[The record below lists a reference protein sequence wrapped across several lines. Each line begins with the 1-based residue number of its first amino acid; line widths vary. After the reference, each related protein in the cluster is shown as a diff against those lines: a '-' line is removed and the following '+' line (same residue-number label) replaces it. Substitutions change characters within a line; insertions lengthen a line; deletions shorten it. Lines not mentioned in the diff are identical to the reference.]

1 MRRTR
6 HALGREAERVV
17 AEYLVKD
24 GFVLL
29 AQNLRLGALEIDLL
43 AKKGGLVALV
53 EVRTRGAG
61 SFQGSLASIGPKKR
75 ATLLRAAE
83 RVWRERLSSMADVER
98 MRIDVA
104 AVTFDGEAATIDY
117 VPAAI
122 VSGMR

>member
-1 MRRTR
+1 MRLTR

-17 AEYLVKD
+17 AEYLVND

-29 AQNLRLGALEIDLL
+29 AKNLRLGALEIDLL

-53 EVRTRGAG
+53 EVRARGAG
-61 SFQGSLASIGPKKR
+61 SFQSSLASIGPKKR

-83 RVWRERLSSMADVER
+83 RVWRERLSSMPDVER

-104 AVTFDGEAATIDY
+104 AVTFDGGAATIDY

-122 VSGMR
+122 VDGMR